1 MMEQDDRL
9 LQFYFMRVNLED
21 LPENKRFEF
30 LVDRTAKENGISYG
44 YANAF
49 IHVRPDETDLL
60 RLWYLYNSV
69 FFLSV
74 HYNEPNYI
82 PKFDFILNYL
92 SSVILYKTPEQ
103 ACQEIDQYTLWPFD
117 QLEEKSP
124 QKLQLFAAL
133 KKVDSAAT
141 ISSSVEEEEKEF
153 RHEISQKL
161 EALFKA
167 LEAEHFF
174 ELKF

>member
-1 MMEQDDRL
+1 MMEQDRL
-9 LQFYFMRVNLED
+9 LQFYFLRVNLDD
-21 LPENKRFEF
+21 LPKNNRFKFMVE
-30 LVDRTAKENGISYG
+30 RTVKENGISYG

-49 IHVRPDETDLL
+49 IHVSPDETDIL

-74 HYNEPNYI
+74 HYNERNYI

-92 SSVILYKTPEQ
+92 SSVILYKTPAE
-103 ACQEIDQYTLWPFD
+103 ACKEIDQYTLWAFD
-117 QLEEKSP
+117 QLEEEST
-124 QKLQLFAAL
+124 QKLQLFDTL

-141 ISSSVEEEEKEF
+141 IAQSVEEEEKRFHQEMT
-153 RHEISQKL
+153 QKL
-161 EALFKA
+161 EVLFKA
-167 LEAEHFF
+167 LETEHFF

>member
-1 MMEQDDRL
+1 MEQDRL
-9 LQFYFMRVNLED
+9 LQFYFMRVNLDD
-21 LPENKRFEF
+21 LPKNNRFKFMVE
-30 LVDRTAKENGISYG
+30 RTVKENGISYG

-49 IHVRPDETDLL
+49 IYVHPDETDLL

-74 HYNEPNYI
+74 HYNEPSYV

-92 SSVILYKTPEQ
+92 SSVILYETPAQ
-103 ACQEIDQYTLWPFD
+103 ACKEIDHYTLWPFD
-117 QLEEKSP
+117 HLEEEST
-124 QKLQLFAAL
+124 QNLQLFATL

-141 ISSSVEEEEKEF
+141 IASSVEEEENKF
-153 RHEISQKL
+153 RQEITQKL
-161 EALFKA
+161 EVLFKV

-174 ELKF
+174 ELRF